1 MEVKDK
7 TLAVLIDFENIA
19 AGTEKEGLGKFDI
32 DAVLARLKDKGR
44 ILIARSYG
52 DWGRFARFKQS
63 LLAAN
68 VTMYELT
75 SHGMQDKNRA
85 DIATVVDCLELAFTR
100 PYIDTFVIVSGDSDF
115 TPLVLKLKELNK
127 SVIGVGTRGSTS
139 RLLIN
144 ACDEFIFYD
153 AIVQQAKKPRR
164 ATATTSEAIPKDRA
178 KAFELL
184 AEVLSGMLREDPN
197 PPHASEL
204 KSVVLR
210 RQPDFSEGELGYNSF
225 GRFLETARDAGFVA
239 LTRDQKSGG
248 YRVDQVPESDDNG
261 AAAAP
266 STAPRGPVARK
277 DGGYDDPYFPAGA
290 DRLVTRLNGLGMGAV
305 SASTRLAVLEALAE
319 STGDKSGKRRRVNG
333 AMVVEDIR
341 KRLRRTHPELQA
353 AHVIAILESLITAG
367 QLLHHRDLTPIRN
380 GNAMFVID
388 KTPEK
393 LNRVLADLYLRKLR
407 VAGEDLSDMALLSE
421 FLFGDRARTREVEEI
436 LAWLASP
443 DSAEEDP
450 AAVEKPRRIDT
461 DDIDSLLL
469 SDEPADSEES
479 DDAAE
484 GTDADGGDRKKKRR
498 RRKGGKK
505 ADEGSSSELDD
516 LLTVDDDGPVDLDAD
531 DLFVVETVAPVA
543 RKAPAAAA
551 PSDDDLF
558 TVEDA
563 PAPKKSSRK
572 AAPAPKP
579 APAPIDDAMFLQ
591 DEETAKPEEAAP
603 KAKAARK
610 AAPRKKKT
618 ADTTETP
625 EAAPAKAAAKPA
637 AKPAKGAEIAT
648 TTGTDDLD
656 SILDFE

>member
-85 DIATVVDCLELAFTR
+85 DIACVVDCLELAYTR
-100 PYIDTFVIVSGDSDF
+100 PYVDTFVIVSGDSDF

-164 ATATTSEAIPKDRA
+164 GTSTTTEAIPKDRA

-184 AEVLSGMLREDPN
+184 AEVLGGMLREDPN
-197 PPHASEL
+197 PPHASEI

-210 RQPDFSEGELGYNSF
+210 RQPDFSEGDLGFNSF
-225 GRFLETARDAGFVA
+225 GRFLESARDAGFVA

-248 YRVDQVPESDDNG
+248 YRVDQVPEGDDNA

-266 STAPRGPVARK
+266 SSAPRGPVARK
-277 DGGYDDPYFPAGA
+277 DGGYDDPYFPVGSE
-290 DRLVTRLNGLGMGAV
+290 RIVSRLNGLGLGAV
-305 SASTRLAVLEALAE
+305 SASTRLALLEALAE

-333 AMVVEDIR
+333 SMVVDDIR
-341 KRLRRTHPELQA
+341 KRLRRTHPELQPA
-353 AHVIAILESLITAG
+353 QVIAILESLITTG

-393 LNRVLADLYLRKLR
+393 LNRVLSDLYLRKLR
-407 VAGEDLSDMALLSE
+407 AAGEDISDMGLLAE
-421 FLFGDRARTREVEEI
+421 FLFGDRGRTREVEEI
-436 LAWLASP
+436 VAWLASP
-443 DSAEEDP
+443 DSAEEDAP
-450 AAVEKPRRIDT
+450 TEEENIALDP

-469 SDEPADSEES
+469 SDGPSES
-479 DDAAE
+479 DDASAD
-484 GTDADGGDRKKKRR
+484 GSDADGGDRKKKRR
-498 RRKGGKK
+498 RRSKKSGGDRSDL
-505 ADEGSSSELDD
+505 DEV
-516 LLTVDDDGPVDLDAD
+516 LLVDDDAPASDVDDFL
-531 DLFVVETVAPVA
+531 VIES
-543 RKAPAAAA
+543 APAAKSARKPA
-551 PSDDDLF
+551 PAPAPALSDDDLF
-558 TVEDA
+558 TVEDEPA
-563 PAPKKSSRK
+563 PAPKKAPKAAKAPAAAPAIDDLLFLEEEAPAKPEAAPAEAEAAPAKAKK
-572 AAPAPKP
+572 AAP
-579 APAPIDDAMFLQ
+579 
-591 DEETAKPEEAAP
+591 
-603 KAKAARK
+603 RK

-618 ADTTETP
+618 DAAE
-625 EAAPAKAAAKPA
+625 APAAATV
-637 AKPAKGAEIAT
+637 AT

-656 SILDFE
+656 SILDLEE